1 MMSVMIGRRLNDRYK
16 ILKLIGVGG
25 MANVYLAR
33 DMILDR
39 DVAVKMLKADFSN
52 DPDFLRR
59 FQREAYSVTSLSHP
73 NIVSSY
79 DVGEE
84 DGLQYIVMEYVEG
97 ETLKEY
103 IQHHTPI
110 KPKEVLRIMEQLAS
124 ALAHAHHFQIVHR
137 DVKPQNILIN
147 KEGNVKITDFG
158 IATAS
163 TAATIT
169 QTNSVLG
176 SVHYLSPE
184 QARGG
189 VANKKSDIYSLG
201 IVMFELLTG
210 KLPFSGESA
219 VAIALKHLQSEVPPP
234 TKFNPEIP
242 QSVENIVLKA
252 TAKDIFYRYDTADEM
267 KLDLQTALDS
277 DRLNEKPF
285 VIPTNDDE
293 TKVIPIIKDIPVS
306 TNDDTVVVPSK
317 IKSNKEKEPIKKEP
331 IKKEAV
337 KKEPDNLKRKKKNSF
352 AKFII
357 GTFIALL
364 IGGLLAITLI
374 PALFLPEDVEIP
386 DVKDMTYESAVTLL
400 ASKGLKISDPKEI
413 FDDEVDE
420 GKVVKTSPNIGE
432 TVKEN
437 SSITIYKSK
446 GKKSNEMED
455 LKGFQY
461 NTIKSRLQ
469 DDYRSVTTH
478 FIESDESEGEIIDQ
492 SPNVGA
498 EVVPSE
504 TDLNVWISKGTSTIT
519 LRDLKGW
526 SRKDVETYA
535 GDNNLKL
542 NVTKEDSGTVA
553 ENHVISQSP
562 SANVAVKEGDTLNVV
577 ISSGKKEKTKKVTIN
592 VQVPY
597 TPTNPSSPQLIEVY
611 IRDKNNNGEKPAIS
625 KSITETTT
633 IPVEVTIDPG
643 QTASYKIVKD
653 GQVIAERDVPYPSN

>member
-1 MMSVMIGRRLNDRYK
+1 MMNVMIGRRLNDRYK
-16 ILKLIGVGG
+16 VLKLIGSGG
-25 MANVYLAR
+25 MANVYLAH

-39 DVAVKMLKADFSN
+39 DVAVKMLRVDYSN

-59 FQREAYSVTSLSHP
+59 FQREAYSVTTLSHP

-103 IQHHTPI
+103 IQSHTPI
-110 KPKEVLRIMEQLAS
+110 RPKEVLRIMEQLTS
-124 ALAHAHHFQIVHR
+124 AIAHAHHFQIVHR
-137 DVKPQNILIN
+137 DVKPQNVLIN
-147 KEGNVKITDFG
+147 KDGNVKVTDFG

-219 VAIALKHLQSEVPPP
+219 VSIALKHLQSEVPPP
-234 TKFNPEIP
+234 TTINPEIP

-252 TAKDIFYRYDTADEM
+252 TAKDIFYRYDSADEM
-267 KLDLQTALDS
+267 KLDVQTALDS

-285 VIPTNDDE
+285 VIPSNDDE
-293 TKVIPIIKDIPVS
+293 TKVIPIIKDVPIS
-306 TNDDTVVVPSK
+306 SEADTVVIPTKKQAKLAKHSK
-317 IKSNKEKEPIKKEP
+317 DNKKN
-331 IKKEAV
+331 AQ
-337 KKEPDNLKRKKKNSF
+337 NNMKRKKKNSF

-374 PALFLPEDVEIP
+374 PAIFLPEDVKIP
-386 DVKDMTYESAVTLL
+386 DVKNLTYENAVTVL
-400 ASKGLKISDPKEI
+400 ASNGLKINDPKEI
-413 FDDEVDE
+413 YDDEIEE

-446 GKKSNEMED
+446 GKKSENMES
-455 LKGFQY
+455 LTGFQY
-461 NTIKSRLQ
+461 NSLKLRLEEE
-469 DDYRSVTTH
+469 YKSVTTH
-478 FIESDESEGEIIDQ
+478 YIDSDAPEGEITDQ
-492 SPNVGA
+492 SPNEGTD
-498 EVVPSE
+498 VVRDE
-504 TDLNVWISKGTSTIT
+504 TSLEVWISKGTSTII
-519 LRDLKGW
+519 LRDLTGLTK
-526 SRKDVETYA
+526 KDVQNYA
-535 GDNNLKL
+535 NDNKLKL
-542 NVTKEDSGTVA
+542 NFKEEQSETVPKDS
-553 ENHVISQSP
+553 VISQSP
-562 SANVAVKEGDTLNVV
+562 AATAEVKEGETINIIL
-577 ISSGKKEKTKKVTIN
+577 SSGKPKEKTKKVTIN

-597 TPTNPSSPQLIEVY
+597 TPSIPSAPQLVEVF
-611 IRDKNNNGEKPAIS
+611 ITDKYNNGDQPAIS

-653 GQVIAERDVPYPSN
+653 GQVIAERNVPYPSN

>member
-1 MMSVMIGRRLNDRYK
+1 MVSVIIGRRLNDRYK
-16 ILKLIGVGG
+16 ILKLIGTGG

-110 KPKEVLRIMEQLAS
+110 KPKEVLRIMEQLSS

-147 KEGNVKITDFG
+147 KDGNVKVTDFG

-252 TAKDIFYRYDTADEM
+252 TAKDIFYRYDTADEL

-285 VIPTNDDE
+285 VIPVNDDE

-306 TNDDTVVVPSK
+306 TNDDTVVVPT
-317 IKSNKEKEPIKKEP
+317 NKKGNKVKEPD
-331 IKKEAV
+331 
-337 KKEPDNLKRKKKNSF
+337 KKEPDKLKRKKKNSF

-357 GTFIALL
+357 GTFIALI

-386 DVKDMTYESAVTLL
+386 DVRNMTYESAVTLL
-400 ASKGLKISDPKEI
+400 ASKGLKIDDPKEI
-413 FDDEVDE
+413 FDDEIAE

-437 SSITIYKSK
+437 SSITIYKSE
-446 GKKSNEMED
+446 GKKSSEMEN
-455 LKGFQY
+455 LKGFKY
-461 NTIKSRLQ
+461 NTIKSRLE
-469 DDYRSVTTH
+469 DDYRSVNTH
-478 FIESDESEGEIIDQ
+478 FIESDEPEGEITDQ
-492 SPNVGA
+492 SPIVGA

-504 TDLNVWISKGTSTIT
+504 TDLNVWISKGSSTII
-519 LRDLKGW
+519 LRDLSGL
-526 SRKDVETYA
+526 SRKDVEDYA
-535 GDNNLKL
+535 ADNNLKL
-542 NVTKEDSGTVA
+542 DVTKDDSDKVP
-553 ENHVISQSP
+553 ENHVISQAP
-562 SANVAVKEGDTLNVV
+562 AATMALREGETLHVV
-577 ISSGKKEKTKKVTIN
+577 ISSGKPKEKTKKVTIN

-597 TPTNPSSPQLIEVY
+597 TPTNPSTPQLIEVY

>member
-1 MMSVMIGRRLNDRYK
+1 MMIGRRLNDRYK
-16 ILKLIGVGG
+16 ILKLIGTGG

-39 DVAVKMLKADFSN
+39 DVAVKMLKADFSS
-52 DPDFLRR
+52 DPEFLRR

-110 KPKEVLRIMEQLAS
+110 RPKEVLRIMEQLAS

-147 KEGNVKITDFG
+147 KDGNVKVTDFG

-219 VAIALKHLQSEVPPP
+219 VAVALKHLQSEVPPP
-234 TKFNPEIP
+234 TKYNPEIP

-252 TAKDIFYRYDTADEM
+252 TAKDIFYRYDSADEM
-267 KLDLQTALDS
+267 KLDLQTALDT

-293 TKVIPIIKDIPVS
+293 TKIIPILKDIPGS
-306 TNDDTVVVPSK
+306 INDDTVVVPIK
-317 IKSNKEKEPIKKEP
+317 NKSNQSNQPKDN
-331 IKKEAV
+331 V
-337 KKEPDNLKRKKKNSF
+337 KKAPDKNLKRKKKNSF

-364 IGGLLAITLI
+364 ISGLLAITLI

-386 DVKDMTYESAVTLL
+386 DVKNMTYESAVTLL

-413 FDDEVDE
+413 YDNEIDE
-420 GKVVKTSPNIGE
+420 GKVVQTSPNIGE

-437 SSITIYKSK
+437 SSVTIYKSK
-446 GKKSNEMED
+446 GKKSSEMED

-461 NTIKSRLQ
+461 STIKSRLQ

-478 FIESDESEGEIIDQ
+478 FIESDETEGEVIDQ
-492 SPNVGA
+492 SPNMGA

-504 TDLNVWISKGTSTIT
+504 TDLNVWISKGTATVII
-519 LRDLKGW
+519 RDLTGW
-526 SRKDVETYA
+526 SRNDVEDYA
-535 GDNNLKL
+535 GDNNLVL
-542 NVTKEDSGTVA
+542 SVTKAESETIAED
-553 ENHVISQSP
+553 HVISQSP
-562 SANVAVKEGDTLNVV
+562 AATAALKEGGKLRVV
-577 ISSGKKEKTKKVTIN
+577 ISSGKPKEKTKKVTIN

-597 TPTNPSSPQLIEVY
+597 TPTNPSTPQLIEVF
-611 IRDKNNNGEKPAIS
+611 ITDKNNNGDKPAIS

-643 QTASYKIVKD
+643 QKASYKIVKD
-653 GQVIAERDVPYPSN
+653 GQVIAERDVSYPSN

>member
-1 MMSVMIGRRLNDRYK
+1 MNVNVMIGRRLNDRYK
-16 ILKLIGVGG
+16 ILKLIGSGG
-25 MANVYLAR
+25 MANVYLAH

-39 DVAVKMLKADFSN
+39 DVAVKMLRMDFSN
-52 DPDFLRR
+52 DPDFVRR

-84 DGLQYIVMEYVEG
+84 EGLQYIVMEYVEG

-103 IQHHTPI
+103 IQRHTPI
-110 KPKEVLRIMEQLAS
+110 KPKKVLRIMEQLTA
-124 ALAHAHHFQIVHR
+124 AIAHAHHFQIVHR
-137 DVKPQNILIN
+137 DIKPQNILIN
-147 KEGNVKITDFG
+147 EDGNVKVTDFG

-219 VAIALKHLQSEVPPP
+219 VSIALKHLQSEVPPP
-234 TKFNPEIP
+234 TTINPEIP

-285 VIPTNDDE
+285 VIPVNEDE
-293 TKVIPIIKDIPVS
+293 TKVIPIIKDIPNS
-306 TNDDTVVVPSK
+306 SEAEADTVVLPISK
-317 IKSNKEKEPIKKEP
+317 PTKQKVDQASKKAADQ
-331 IKKEAV
+331 K
-337 KKEPDNLKRKKKNSF
+337 NKRKKKNSF

-374 PALFLPEDVEIP
+374 PALFLPEDVKIP

-400 ASKGLKISDPKEI
+400 ASQGLKINDPKELY
-413 FDDEVDE
+413 DDEIDE

-437 SSITIYKSK
+437 SYITIYKSK
-446 GKKSNEMED
+446 GKKSGEMEN

-461 NTIKSRLQ
+461 NSLKQRLDEEYKS
-469 DDYRSVTTH
+469 VKTH
-478 FIESDESEGEIIDQ
+478 YIESEATEGEIVDQ
-492 SPNVGA
+492 SPNEGA
-498 EVVPSE
+498 DIIQDE
-504 TDLNVWISKGTSTIT
+504 TALDVWISKGTSTII
-519 LRDLKGW
+519 LRDLTGLTK
-526 SRKDVETYA
+526 KDVENYA
-535 GDNNLKL
+535 SENGLKL
-542 NVTKEDSGTVA
+542 NFKEEESETV
-553 ENHVISQSP
+553 EKGQVISQSP
-562 SANVAVKEGDTLNVV
+562 SSSAEVKEGETINVV
-577 ISSGKKEKTKKVTIN
+577 ISSGKPKEKTKKVTFN
-592 VQVPY
+592 VTVSY
-597 TPTNPSSPQLIEVY
+597 TPSIPNTPQVVEVF
-611 IRDKNNNGEKPAIS
+611 IKDKNNNGVKPAIT
-625 KSITETTT
+625 KTITETTT

-653 GQVIAERDVPYPSN
+653 GQVIADRNVPYPSN

>member
-1 MMSVMIGRRLNDRYK
+1 MMIGRRLNDRYK
-16 ILKLIGVGG
+16 ILKLIGTGG

-39 DVAVKMLKADFSN
+39 DVAVKMLKADFSS
-52 DPDFLRR
+52 DPEFLRR

-110 KPKEVLRIMEQLAS
+110 RPKEVLRIMEQLAS

-147 KEGNVKITDFG
+147 KDGNVKVTDFG

-219 VAIALKHLQSEVPPP
+219 VAVALKHLQSEVPPP
-234 TKFNPEIP
+234 TKYNPEIP

-252 TAKDIFYRYDTADEM
+252 TAKDIFYRYDSADEM
-267 KLDLQTALDS
+267 KLDLQTALDT

-293 TKVIPIIKDIPVS
+293 TKIIPILKDIPGS
-306 TNDDTVVVPSK
+306 INDDTVVVPIK
-317 IKSNKEKEPIKKEP
+317 KKSNQSNQPKDN
-331 IKKEAV
+331 V
-337 KKEPDNLKRKKKNSF
+337 KKAPDKNLKRKKKNSF

-364 IGGLLAITLI
+364 ISGLLAITLI

-386 DVKDMTYESAVTLL
+386 DVKNMTYESAVTLL

-413 FDDEVDE
+413 YDNEIDE
-420 GKVVKTSPNIGE
+420 GKVVQTSPNIGE

-437 SSITIYKSK
+437 SSVTIYKSK
-446 GKKSNEMED
+446 GKKSSEMED

-461 NTIKSRLQ
+461 STIKSRLQ

-478 FIESDESEGEIIDQ
+478 FIESDETEGEVIDQ
-492 SPNVGA
+492 SPNMGA
-498 EVVPSE
+498 DVVPSE
-504 TDLNVWISKGTSTIT
+504 TDLNVWISKGTATVII
-519 LRDLKGW
+519 RDLTGW
-526 SRKDVETYA
+526 SRNDVEDYA
-535 GDNNLKL
+535 GDNNLVL
-542 NVTKEDSGTVA
+542 SVTKAESETIAED
-553 ENHVISQSP
+553 HVISQSP
-562 SANVAVKEGDTLNVV
+562 AATAALKEGGKLRVV
-577 ISSGKKEKTKKVTIN
+577 ISSGKPKEKTKKVTIN

-597 TPTNPSSPQLIEVY
+597 TPTNPSTPQLIEVF
-611 IRDKNNNGEKPAIS
+611 ITDKNNNGDKPAIS

-643 QTASYKIVKD
+643 QKASYKIVKD
-653 GQVIAERDVPYPSN
+653 GQVIAERDVSYPSN

>member
-1 MMSVMIGRRLNDRYK
+1 MNVMIGRRLNDRYK
-16 ILKLIGVGG
+16 ILKLIGTGG

-39 DVAVKMLKADFSN
+39 DVAVKMLKADFSS

-84 DGLQYIVMEYVEG
+84 DSLQYIVMEYVEG

-110 KPKEVLRIMEQLAS
+110 KPRDVIRIMEQLAS
-124 ALAHAHHFQIVHR
+124 AIAHAHHFQIVHR
-137 DVKPQNILIN
+137 DIKPQNILIN
-147 KEGNVKITDFG
+147 KDGNVKVTDFG

-234 TKFNPEIP
+234 TRFNPEIP

-252 TAKDIFYRYDTADEM
+252 TAKDIFYRYDSADEM

-277 DRLNEKPF
+277 DRINEKPF
-285 VIPTNDDE
+285 VIPANDDE
-293 TKVIPIIKDIPVS
+293 TKVIPIIKDIPMS
-306 TNDDTVVVPSK
+306 ANDDTVVM
-317 IKSNKEKEPIKKEP
+317 PIKKSTKENETT
-331 IKKEAV
+331 KKESD
-337 KKEPDNLKRKKKNSF
+337 KKEPDKLKRKKKNKF

-386 DVKDMTYESAVTLL
+386 DVKNMTYESAVTLL

-413 FDDEVDE
+413 FDDEIDE

-446 GKKSNEMED
+446 GKKSNEMEN

-461 NTIKSRLQ
+461 NSLKTRLE

-478 FIESDESEGEIIDQ
+478 YIESDESEGEIIDQ

-504 TDLNVWISKGTSTIT
+504 TDLDIWISKGSSSVI
-519 LRDLKGW
+519 LRDLTGM
-526 SRKDVETYA
+526 SRKDVDNYA
-535 GDNNLKL
+535 NDNNLKL
-542 NVTKEDSGTVA
+542 NIKKTESDTVP

-562 SANVAVKEGDTLNVV
+562 AANSQVKEGETINVV
-577 ISSGKKEKTKKVTIN
+577 ISSGKPKEKTKKVTIN

-597 TPTNPSSPQLIEVY
+597 TPTNPDSPQLIEVF
-611 IRDKNNNGEKPAIS
+611 IKDKNNNGEKAAIS
-625 KSITETTT
+625 KQIKETNT
-633 IPVEVTIDPG
+633 INIEVTIDPG
-643 QTASYKIVKD
+643 ETASYKIVKD
-653 GQVIAERDVPYPSN
+653 GTVIAERNVPYPST

>member
-1 MMSVMIGRRLNDRYK
+1 MIGRRLNDRYK
-16 ILKLIGVGG
+16 ILKLIGSGG
-25 MANVYLAR
+25 MANVYLAH

-39 DVAVKMLKADFSN
+39 DVAVKMLRMDYSN
-52 DPDFLRR
+52 DPDFVRR

-84 DGLQYIVMEYVEG
+84 EGLQYIVMEYVEG

-110 KPKEVLRIMEQLAS
+110 KPKEVLRIMEQLTA
-124 ALAHAHHFQIVHR
+124 AIAHAHHFQIVHR
-137 DVKPQNILIN
+137 DIKPQNILIN
-147 KEGNVKITDFG
+147 QDGIVKVTDFG

-210 KLPFSGESA
+210 ELPFSGESA
-219 VAIALKHLQSEVPPP
+219 VSIALKHLQSEVPPP
-234 TKFNPEIP
+234 TTINPEIP

-252 TAKDIFYRYDTADEM
+252 TAKDIFYRYDSADEM
-267 KLDLQTALDS
+267 KLDVQTALDT

-285 VIPTNDDE
+285 VIPVNEDE
-293 TKVIPIIKDIPVS
+293 TKVLPIIKDIPAS
-306 TNDDTVVVPSK
+306 PESEADTVVLPISK
-317 IKSNKEKEPIKKEP
+317 PTKQINDKTSKKMADS
-331 IKKEAV
+331 KK
-337 KKEPDNLKRKKKNSF
+337 KRKKKNSF

-386 DVKDMTYESAVTLL
+386 DVKNMTYESAVTLL
-400 ASKGLKISDPKEI
+400 ASKGLKISDPKELY
-413 FDDEVDE
+413 DDEIEE

-446 GKKSNEMED
+446 GKKSGKMEN

-461 NTIKSRLQ
+461 NSLKQRL
-469 DDYRSVTTH
+469 DEEYKSVTTH
-478 FIESDESEGEIIDQ
+478 YIESEATEGEIVDQ
-492 SPNVGA
+492 SPNEGA
-498 EVVPSE
+498 DIIQDE
-504 TDLNVWISKGTSTIT
+504 TDLDVWISKGTSTVI
-519 LRDLKGW
+519 LRDLTGLSK
-526 SRKDVETYA
+526 KDVENYA
-535 GDNNLKL
+535 SENGLKL
-542 NVTKEDSGTVA
+542 NFKEEESETVQKGQ
-553 ENHVISQSP
+553 VISQSP
-562 SANVAVKEGDTLNVV
+562 SASAEVKEGETINVV
-577 ISSGKKEKTKKVTIN
+577 ISSGKPKQLTKKVTIS

-597 TPTNPSSPQLIEVY
+597 TPSIPNTPQVVEVF
-611 IRDKNNNGEKPAIS
+611 IKDKNNSGVEPAIT
-625 KSITETTT
+625 KTITETTT
-633 IPVEVTIDPG
+633 IPVVVTIDPG

-653 GQVIAERDVPYPSN
+653 GQVIAERNVPYPSN

>member
-1 MMSVMIGRRLNDRYK
+1 MNVMIGRRLNDRYK
-16 ILKLIGVGG
+16 ILKLIGSGG
-25 MANVYLAR
+25 MANVYLAH

-39 DVAVKMLKADFSN
+39 DVAVKMLRMDFSN
-52 DPDFLRR
+52 DPDFVRR

-84 DGLQYIVMEYVEG
+84 EGLQYIVMEYVEG

-103 IQHHTPI
+103 IQRHTPI
-110 KPKEVLRIMEQLAS
+110 KPKKVLRIMEQLTA
-124 ALAHAHHFQIVHR
+124 AIAHAHHFQIVHR
-137 DVKPQNILIN
+137 DIKPQNILIN
-147 KEGNVKITDFG
+147 EDGNVKVTDFG

-219 VAIALKHLQSEVPPP
+219 VSIALKHLQSEVPPP
-234 TKFNPEIP
+234 TTINPEIP

-285 VIPTNDDE
+285 VIPVNEDE
-293 TKVIPIIKDIPVS
+293 TKVIPIIKDIPNS
-306 TNDDTVVVPSK
+306 SEADTVVLPISK
-317 IKSNKEKEPIKKEP
+317 PNKQKVDQASKKAADQ
-331 IKKEAV
+331 K
-337 KKEPDNLKRKKKNSF
+337 NKRKKKNSF

-374 PALFLPEDVEIP
+374 PALFLPEDVKIP

-400 ASKGLKISDPKEI
+400 ASQGLKINDPKELY
-413 FDDEVDE
+413 DDEIDE

-437 SSITIYKSK
+437 SYITIYKSK
-446 GKKSNEMED
+446 GKKSGEMEN

-461 NTIKSRLQ
+461 NSLKQRLDEEYKS
-469 DDYRSVTTH
+469 VKTH
-478 FIESDESEGEIIDQ
+478 YIESEATEGEIVDQ
-492 SPNVGA
+492 SPNEGA
-498 EVVPSE
+498 DIIQDE
-504 TDLNVWISKGTSTIT
+504 TALDVWISKGTSTII
-519 LRDLKGW
+519 LRDLTGLTK
-526 SRKDVETYA
+526 KDVENYA
-535 GDNNLKL
+535 SENGLKL
-542 NVTKEDSGTVA
+542 NFKEEESETV
-553 ENHVISQSP
+553 EKGQVISQSP
-562 SANVAVKEGDTLNVV
+562 SSSAEVEEGETINVV
-577 ISSGKKEKTKKVTIN
+577 ISSGKPKEKTKKVTIS

-597 TPTNPSSPQLIEVY
+597 TPSIPNTPQVVEVF
-611 IRDKNNNGEKPAIS
+611 IKDKNNNGVKPAIT
-625 KSITETTT
+625 KTITETTT

-653 GQVIAERDVPYPSN
+653 GQVIADRNVPYPSN

>member
-1 MMSVMIGRRLNDRYK
+1 MMNVMIGRRLNDRYK
-16 ILKLIGVGG
+16 ILKLIGSGG

-39 DVAVKMLKADFSN
+39 DVAVKMLRMDYSN

-84 DGLQYIVMEYVEG
+84 DGLHYIVMEYVEG

-103 IQHHTPI
+103 IQSHTPI
-110 KPKEVLRIMEQLAS
+110 KPKEVLRIMEQLSS
-124 ALAHAHHFQIVHR
+124 AIAHAHHYQIVHR
-137 DVKPQNILIN
+137 DIKPQNILIN
-147 KEGNVKITDFG
+147 EEGNVKVTDFG

-210 KLPFSGESA
+210 KVPFSGESA
-219 VAIALKHLQSEVPPP
+219 VSIALKHLQSEVPPP
-234 TKFNPEIP
+234 TTINPEIP

-252 TAKDIFYRYDTADEM
+252 TAKDIFYRYDSADEM

-277 DRLNEKPF
+277 DRINEKPF
-285 VIPTNDDE
+285 VIPSNEDE
-293 TKVIPIIKDIPVS
+293 TKVIPIIKDVPTS
-306 TNDDTVVVPSK
+306 SDADTVV
-317 IKSNKEKEPIKKEP
+317 IPIKKQE
-331 IKKEAV
+331 KKT
-337 KKEPDNLKRKKKNSF
+337 KEPSKNTNENKKQRKKKNSF
-352 AKFII
+352 AKFIV
-357 GTFIALL
+357 GTFIAL
-364 IGGLLAITLI
+364 IIAGLLAITLI
-374 PALFLPEDVEIP
+374 PALFLPEDVEVP
-386 DVKDMTYESAVTLL
+386 DVKNLTYESAVTVL
-400 ASKGLKISDPKEI
+400 ASKGLKINDPKEI
-413 FDDEVDE
+413 YDNEIEE

-446 GKKSNEMED
+446 GKKSDEMEN
-455 LKGFQY
+455 LKGFQF
-461 NTIKSRLQ
+461 NSLKQRLEEE
-469 DDYRSVTTH
+469 YKSVTTH
-478 FIESDESEGEIIDQ
+478 YIESEATEGEIVDQ
-492 SPNVGA
+492 SPNEGA
-498 EVVPSE
+498 DIIKDE
-504 TDLNVWISKGTSTIT
+504 TDLDIWISKGTSTVI
-519 LRDLKGW
+519 LRDLTGLTK
-526 SRKDVETYA
+526 KD
-535 GDNNLKL
+535 
-542 NVTKEDSGTVA
+542 A
-553 ENHVISQSP
+553 ENYVKENGLKVNFTEQESETIPKNQVIAQSP
-562 SANVAVKEGDTLNVV
+562 SPSAEVKEGETINIV
-577 ISSGKKEKTKKVTIN
+577 ISSGKPEQKTKKVTIN

-597 TPTNPSSPQLIEVY
+597 TPSIPSTPQLIEVY
-611 IRDKNNNGEKPAIS
+611 IIDKNNNGQQPAIS
-625 KSITETTT
+625 KTITETTT

-653 GQVIAERDVPYPSN
+653 GQVIADRKVPYPSN

>member
-1 MMSVMIGRRLNDRYK
+1 MMNVMIGRRLNDRYK
-16 ILKLIGVGG
+16 ILKLIGTGG

-39 DVAVKMLKADFSN
+39 DVAVKMLKADFSS

-84 DGLQYIVMEYVEG
+84 DSLQYIVMEYVEG

-110 KPKEVLRIMEQLAS
+110 KPRDVIRIMEQLAS
-124 ALAHAHHFQIVHR
+124 AIAHAHHFQIVHR
-137 DVKPQNILIN
+137 DIKPQNILIN
-147 KEGNVKITDFG
+147 KDGNVKVTDFG

-234 TKFNPEIP
+234 TRFNPEIP

-252 TAKDIFYRYDTADEM
+252 TAKDIFYRYDSADEM

-277 DRLNEKPF
+277 DRINEKPF
-285 VIPTNDDE
+285 VIPANDDE
-293 TKVIPIIKDIPVS
+293 TKVIPIIKDIPMS
-306 TNDDTVVVPSK
+306 ANDDTVVM
-317 IKSNKEKEPIKKEP
+317 PIKKSTKENETT
-331 IKKEAV
+331 KKESD
-337 KKEPDNLKRKKKNSF
+337 KKEPDKLKRKKKNKF

-386 DVKDMTYESAVTLL
+386 DVKNMTYESAVTLL

-413 FDDEVDE
+413 FDDEIDE

-446 GKKSNEMED
+446 GKKSNEMEN

-461 NTIKSRLQ
+461 NSLKTRLE

-478 FIESDESEGEIIDQ
+478 YIESDESEGEIIDQ

-504 TDLNVWISKGTSTIT
+504 TDLDIWISKGSSSVI
-519 LRDLKGW
+519 LRDLTGM
-526 SRKDVETYA
+526 SRKDVDNYA
-535 GDNNLKL
+535 NDNNLKL
-542 NVTKEDSGTVA
+542 NIKKTESDTVP

-562 SANVAVKEGDTLNVV
+562 AANSQVKEGETINVV
-577 ISSGKKEKTKKVTIN
+577 ISSGKPKEKTKKVTIN

-597 TPTNPSSPQLIEVY
+597 TPTNPDSPQLIEVF
-611 IRDKNNNGEKPAIS
+611 IKDKNNNGEKAAIS
-625 KSITETTT
+625 KQIKETTT
-633 IPVEVTIDPG
+633 INIEVTIDPG
-643 QTASYKIVKD
+643 ETASYKIVKD
-653 GQVIAERDVPYPSN
+653 GTVIAERNVPYPST

>member
-1 MMSVMIGRRLNDRYK
+1 MIIGRRLNDRYK
-16 ILKLIGVGG
+16 ILKLIGTGG

-110 KPKEVLRIMEQLAS
+110 KPKEVLRIMEQLSS

-147 KEGNVKITDFG
+147 KDGNVKVTDFG

-252 TAKDIFYRYDTADEM
+252 TAKDIFYRYDTADEL

-285 VIPTNDDE
+285 VIPVNDDE

-306 TNDDTVVVPSK
+306 TNDDTVVVPT
-317 IKSNKEKEPIKKEP
+317 NKKVNKVKEPD
-331 IKKEAV
+331 
-337 KKEPDNLKRKKKNSF
+337 KKEPDKLKRKKKNSF

-357 GTFIALL
+357 GTFIALI

-386 DVKDMTYESAVTLL
+386 DVRNMTYESAVTLL
-400 ASKGLKISDPKEI
+400 ASKGLKIDDPKEI
-413 FDDEVDE
+413 FDDEIAE

-437 SSITIYKSK
+437 SSITIYKSE
-446 GKKSNEMED
+446 GKKSSEMEN
-455 LKGFQY
+455 LKGFKY
-461 NTIKSRLQ
+461 NTIKSRLE
-469 DDYRSVTTH
+469 DDYRSVNTH
-478 FIESDESEGEIIDQ
+478 FIESDEPEGEITDQ
-492 SPNVGA
+492 SPIVGA

-504 TDLNVWISKGTSTIT
+504 TDLNVWISKGSSTII
-519 LRDLKGW
+519 LRDLSGL
-526 SRKDVETYA
+526 SRKDVEDYA
-535 GDNNLKL
+535 ADNNLKL
-542 NVTKEDSGTVA
+542 DVTKDDSDKVP
-553 ENHVISQSP
+553 ENHVISQAP
-562 SANVAVKEGDTLNVV
+562 AATMALREGETLHVV
-577 ISSGKKEKTKKVTIN
+577 ISSGKPKEKTKKVTIN

-597 TPTNPSSPQLIEVY
+597 TPTNPSTPQLIEVY

>member
-1 MMSVMIGRRLNDRYK
+1 MNVMIGRRLNDRYK
-16 ILKLIGVGG
+16 ILKLIGSGG
-25 MANVYLAR
+25 MANVYLAH

-39 DVAVKMLKADFSN
+39 DVAVKMLRMDFSN
-52 DPDFLRR
+52 DPDFVRR

-84 DGLQYIVMEYVEG
+84 EGLQYIVMEYVEG

-103 IQHHTPI
+103 IQRHTPI
-110 KPKEVLRIMEQLAS
+110 KPKKVLRIMEQLTA
-124 ALAHAHHFQIVHR
+124 AIAHAHHFQIVHR
-137 DVKPQNILIN
+137 DIKPQNILIN
-147 KEGNVKITDFG
+147 EDGNVKVTDFG

-219 VAIALKHLQSEVPPP
+219 VSIALKHLQSEVPPP
-234 TKFNPEIP
+234 TTINPEIP

-285 VIPTNDDE
+285 VIPVNEDE
-293 TKVIPIIKDIPVS
+293 TKVIPIIKDIPNS
-306 TNDDTVVVPSK
+306 SELEADTVVLPISK
-317 IKSNKEKEPIKKEP
+317 PTKQKVDQVSKKAADQ
-331 IKKEAV
+331 K
-337 KKEPDNLKRKKKNSF
+337 NKRKKKNSF

-374 PALFLPEDVEIP
+374 PALFLPEDVKIP

-400 ASKGLKISDPKEI
+400 ASQGLKINDPKELY
-413 FDDEVDE
+413 DDEIDE

-437 SSITIYKSK
+437 SYITIYKSK
-446 GKKSNEMED
+446 GKKSGEMEN

-461 NTIKSRLQ
+461 NSLKQRLDEEYKS
-469 DDYRSVTTH
+469 VKTH
-478 FIESDESEGEIIDQ
+478 YIESEATEGEIVDQ
-492 SPNVGA
+492 SPNEGA
-498 EVVPSE
+498 DIIPDE
-504 TDLNVWISKGTSTIT
+504 TALDVWISKGTSTII
-519 LRDLKGW
+519 LRDLTGLTK
-526 SRKDVETYA
+526 KDVENYA
-535 GDNNLKL
+535 SENGLKL
-542 NVTKEDSGTVA
+542 NFKEEESETV
-553 ENHVISQSP
+553 EKGQVISQSP
-562 SANVAVKEGDTLNVV
+562 SSSAEVKEGETINVV
-577 ISSGKKEKTKKVTIN
+577 ISSGKPKEKTKKVTFN
-592 VQVPY
+592 VQVTY
-597 TPTNPSSPQLIEVY
+597 TPSIPNTPQVVEVF
-611 IRDKNNNGEKPAIS
+611 IKDKNNNGVKPAIT
-625 KSITETTT
+625 KTITETSTF
-633 IPVEVTIDPG
+633 PVEVTIDPG

-653 GQVIAERDVPYPSN
+653 GQVIADRNVPYPSN

>member
-1 MMSVMIGRRLNDRYK
+1 MMIGRRLNDRYK
-16 ILKLIGVGG
+16 ILKLIGTGG

-52 DPDFLRR
+52 DPEFLRR

-110 KPKEVLRIMEQLAS
+110 RPKEVIRIMEQLAS

-147 KEGNVKITDFG
+147 KDGNVKVTDFG

-219 VAIALKHLQSEVPPP
+219 VAVALKHLQSEVPPP
-234 TKFNPEIP
+234 TKYNPEIP

-252 TAKDIFYRYDTADEM
+252 TAKDIFYRYDSADEM
-267 KLDLQTALDS
+267 KLDLQTALDT

-293 TKVIPIIKDIPVS
+293 TKIIPILKDIPGS
-306 TNDDTVVVPSK
+306 INDDTVVVPIK
-317 IKSNKEKEPIKKEP
+317 MKSNQSNQSNQPKDN
-331 IKKEAV
+331 V
-337 KKEPDNLKRKKKNSF
+337 KKAPDKNLKRKKKNSF

-364 IGGLLAITLI
+364 ISGLLAITLI

-386 DVKDMTYESAVTLL
+386 DVKNMTYESAVTLL

-413 FDDEVDE
+413 YDNEIDE
-420 GKVVKTSPNIGE
+420 GKVVQTSPNIGE

-437 SSITIYKSK
+437 SSVTIYKSK
-446 GKKSNEMED
+446 GKKSSEMED

-461 NTIKSRLQ
+461 STIKSRLQ

-478 FIESDESEGEIIDQ
+478 FIESDETEGEVIDQ
-492 SPNVGA
+492 SPNMGA

-504 TDLNVWISKGTSTIT
+504 TDLNVWISKGTATVII
-519 LRDLKGW
+519 RDLTGW
-526 SRKDVETYA
+526 SRNDVEDYA
-535 GDNNLKL
+535 GDNNLVL
-542 NVTKEDSGTVA
+542 SVTKAESETIAED
-553 ENHVISQSP
+553 HVISQSP
-562 SANVAVKEGDTLNVV
+562 AATAAIKEGGKLRVV
-577 ISSGKKEKTKKVTIN
+577 ISSGKPKEKTKKVTIN

-597 TPTNPSSPQLIEVY
+597 TPTNPSTPQLIEVF
-611 IRDKNNNGEKPAIS
+611 ITDKNNNGDKPAIS

-643 QTASYKIVKD
+643 QKASYKIVKD
-653 GQVIAERDVPYPSN
+653 GQVIAERDVSYPSN

>member
-1 MMSVMIGRRLNDRYK
+1 MMIGRRLNDRYK

-234 TKFNPEIP
+234 TRFNPEIP

-306 TNDDTVVVPSK
+306 TNDDTVVVPTK
-317 IKSNKEKEPIKKEP
+317 KKSTKEKEHIKKET
-331 IKKEAV
+331 V
-337 KKEPDNLKRKKKNSF
+337 KK
-352 AKFII
+352 
-357 GTFIALL
+357 
-364 IGGLLAITLI
+364 
-374 PALFLPEDVEIP
+374 
-386 DVKDMTYESAVTLL
+386 
-400 ASKGLKISDPKEI
+400 
-413 FDDEVDE
+413 
-420 GKVVKTSPNIGE
+420 
-432 TVKEN
+432 
-437 SSITIYKSK
+437 
-446 GKKSNEMED
+446 
-455 LKGFQY
+455 
-461 NTIKSRLQ
+461 
-469 DDYRSVTTH
+469 
-478 FIESDESEGEIIDQ
+478 
-492 SPNVGA
+492 
-498 EVVPSE
+498 
-504 TDLNVWISKGTSTIT
+504 
-519 LRDLKGW
+519 
-526 SRKDVETYA
+526 
-535 GDNNLKL
+535 
-542 NVTKEDSGTVA
+542 
-553 ENHVISQSP
+553 
-562 SANVAVKEGDTLNVV
+562 DT
-577 ISSGKKEKTKKVTIN
+577 
-592 VQVPY
+592 
-597 TPTNPSSPQLIEVY
+597 
-611 IRDKNNNGEKPAIS
+611 
-625 KSITETTT
+625 
-633 IPVEVTIDPG
+633 
-643 QTASYKIVKD
+643 
-653 GQVIAERDVPYPSN
+653 